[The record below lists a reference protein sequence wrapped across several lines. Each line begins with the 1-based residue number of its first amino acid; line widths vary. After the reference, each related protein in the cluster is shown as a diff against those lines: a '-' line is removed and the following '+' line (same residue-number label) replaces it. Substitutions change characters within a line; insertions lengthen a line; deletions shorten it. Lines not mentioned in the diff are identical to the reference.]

1 MRKIIILLFSFNAMF
16 VKAQFDPQ
24 FTQYMYNESFIN
36 PAYAGA
42 HDALSMTGLA
52 RKQWVGFA
60 GAPTNVTFSAH
71 TPIANDKLGIGIN
84 FMNESIGIMYR
95 NMAMVNLAYR
105 LKLGEGKLCFGLQAG
120 ATGFTERLS
129 QVTNIQANDNNFTQ
143 STPLLFGPNLGGGL
157 YYYTKKW
164 YVGFSAPRMLVNTS
178 LSNAVSTKFAASSL
192 SYFLTAGY
200 VFTINYDLKLKP
212 TIMIKAAQGAPIQ
225 PEVNL
230 HAIVKDV
237 FWIGAAYRHN
247 DCVAALVGLQ
257 ANAQFRIGYSYD
269 FTLSKL
275 QKYNSG
281 SHEIMLNYIF
291 KYKNKNFT
299 SPRFF

>member
-1 MRKIIILLFSFNAMF
+1 MF

-247 DCVAALVGLQ
+247 DCVAALIGLQ

>member
-192 SYFLTAGY
+192 SYFLTAG
-200 VFTINYDLKLKP
+200 
-212 TIMIKAAQGAPIQ
+212 
-225 PEVNL
+225 
-230 HAIVKDV
+230 
-237 FWIGAAYRHN
+237 
-247 DCVAALVGLQ
+247 
-257 ANAQFRIGYSYD
+257 
-269 FTLSKL
+269 
-275 QKYNSG
+275 
-281 SHEIMLNYIF
+281 
-291 KYKNKNFT
+291 
-299 SPRFF
+299 